1 MNGMMDPDALAM
13 RSEARSVSVNRIYN
27 FVYGWMAVGL
37 AISGIVAWVVANAI
51 RAGEFPLSQGLWMVC
66 ALVEVGLVMAIS
78 WGFRKLSPLAAAVL
92 FAIFAAVNGMT
103 LSVVLLVYSVATVQ
117 LTFFITAGMFAGM
130 ALIGTL
136 CERSLSG
143 IGRICVMALWGVII
157 ASVVNWF
164 MRSSTLDFAISLIGV
179 VLFTGLTAWDAQK
192 VRLLAE
198 QEGALDGPMVRKLG
212 ILCALEL
219 YLDFVNLFLYLLR
232 LLGNRRN

>member
-13 RSEARSVSVNRIYN
+13 RSEARTVSVNRIYN

-37 AISGIVAWVVANAI
+37 AISGVVAWVVANAV
-51 RAGEFPLSQGLWMVC
+51 RAGAFPIAHLWVVC

-143 IGRICVMALWGVII
+143 IGRICVMALWGVIL

-164 MRSSTLDFAISLIGV
+164 LRSSALDFGISLIGV
-179 VLFTGLTAWDAQK
+179 VLFSGLTAWDAQK
-192 VRLLAE
+192 VKLLAE
-198 QEGALDGPMVRKLG
+198 QEGALDGATVRKLG

-232 LLGNRRN
+232 LMGNRRN

>member
-51 RAGEFPLSQGLWMVC
+51 RAGEFPLTRGLWM
-66 ALVEVGLVMAIS
+66 
-78 WGFRKLSPLAAAVL
+78 
-92 FAIFAAVNGMT
+92 
-103 LSVVLLVYSVATVQ
+103 LSVGLLVYSVATVQ
-117 LTFFITAGMFAGM
+117 LTFFITAGRFAGM

-164 MRSSTLDFAISLIGV
+164 LRSSTLDFAISLIGV

-198 QEGALDGPMVRKLG
+198 QEGALDGATVRKLG

-232 LLGNRRN
+232 LMGNRRN